1 MKADTSRIEAIA
13 RRWPDDVRL
22 VLLYGPDLAASRD
35 LAGQLARQFADP
47 ANPMAVETLAG
58 AAVAGDP
65 QSLVAAAGAM
75 SMFGDRT
82 LVRVDDLPE
91 DGVDAIAAVLA
102 ASPGNPV
109 LVTAGALKK
118 GSKLTTLAER
128 DPGIAALIS
137 YEPSLRDA
145 PRMVGDMAAP
155 LGLRLS
161 RDAAVALFEAT
172 GGDRGL
178 MRREVEKLATY
189 LDSTPEQPRSA
200 DVADVAA
207 IVAGVGDG
215 DQYALVAAVA
225 GGRPA
230 EVSTLLERGLGVPGI
245 VLLRAV
251 ERRLILL
258 LGLRGAVDGGAS
270 PRSVVD
276 SARPPIFWKEKDAI
290 VVELGLWPT
299 AALQKGLAEILA
311 AERAIKA
318 SGSLGETLA
327 DAAMLLLARRAAARK

>member
-1 MKADTSRIEAIA
+1 MKADNSRIEAIA

-22 VLLYGPDLAASRD
+22 VLLYGPDSGASRD
-35 LAGQLARQFADP
+35 LAGQIARQFADS

-58 AAVAGDP
+58 SAVAADP
-65 QSLVAAAGAM
+65 QSLVAAASAM

-91 DGVDAIAAVLA
+91 DGADAVAALL
-102 ASPGNPV
+102 ASPLGSPV
-109 LVTAGALKK
+109 VITAGALKK
-118 GSKLTTLAER
+118 GGKLATLAER
-128 DPGIAALIS
+128 DPAIAALAS
-137 YEPSLRDA
+137 FEPSLRDA

-155 LGLRLS
+155 LGLRIS
-161 RDAAVALFEAT
+161 REAAVGLFEAT
-172 GGDRGL
+172 GGDRGVL
-178 MRREVEKLATY
+178 RREVEKLATY
-189 LDSTPEQPRSA
+189 LDCSADKPMTA
-200 DVADVAA
+200 DVAEVAA

-215 DQYALVAAVA
+215 DQYALVSAVA

-230 EVSTLLERGLGVPGI
+230 EASALLERGTGVPGI
-245 VLLRAV
+245 VTLRAI
-251 ERRLILL
+251 ERRLTLL

-276 SARPPIFWKEKDAI
+276 GARPPIFWKEKDA
-290 VVELGLWPT
+290 VVAELGLWPT
-299 AALQKGLAEILA
+299 PALQKGLAEILA

-327 DAAMLLLARRAAARK
+327 DAAMLILARRAAARR